1 MNKSWIHEQTEVNIS
16 QFDKAMEVSSPEAGT
31 YIRDPKKYLSRISEQ
46 CNYLDAVKLID
57 WKSCLSKDC
66 SVLDLGCGGWWLTG
80 YLSKLESVST
90 VYALDSSKY
99 FLLKMM
105 PKIVML
111 MGGTAGKDRAD
122 RGLVYSIDVRRWSIR
137 RCCRIIS
144 PSPCRQFGGGVKGN
158 KASAE
163 GRWSTGYLE

>member
-66 SVLDLGCGGWWLTG
+66 SVLDLGCGG
-80 YLSKLESVST
+80 
-90 VYALDSSKY
+90 
-99 FLLKMM
+99 
-105 PKIVML
+105 
-111 MGGTAGKDRAD
+111 GG
-122 RGLVYSIDVRRWSIR
+122 
-137 RCCRIIS
+137 
-144 PSPCRQFGGGVKGN
+144 
-158 KASAE
+158 
-163 GRWSTGYLE
+163 